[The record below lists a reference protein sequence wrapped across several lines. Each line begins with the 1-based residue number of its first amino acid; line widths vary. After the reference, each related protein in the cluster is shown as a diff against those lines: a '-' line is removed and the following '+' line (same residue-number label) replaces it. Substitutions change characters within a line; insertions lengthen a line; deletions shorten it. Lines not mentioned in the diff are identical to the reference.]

1 MREHK
6 PGFNIKIVSERTG
19 VSVHTL
25 RAWERRYGI
34 PQPRRNVENRYRLY
48 DEQDIADVL
57 WLKHQVEAGV
67 SPALATALRRHE
79 QSQSRALA
87 HTESSPSLVTMRTAL
102 EDALAASDEST
113 AREVLDQLFALFAPE
128 LIAEQIIEPTMQ
140 ELGARWQ
147 QNELDVWQEHLA
159 SNIIRQRILTLLQ
172 MLPEPS
178 RTAPML
184 VAACAPEEQHE
195 LGLLVFALL
204 ARRQGWRVTYLGQ
217 RTPLANVLPLAAPNR
232 WVALSVT
239 TSMGL
244 ASLLPLLSEDELPR
258 SRLLVGGYLF
268 NQVPGL
274 RVHFPGIFLGGRAQE
289 SIHAL
294 NTREP
299 QPNEWMPAKKY
310 LRAALNLQSER
321 LKVGG
326 ETLEHFM
333 SAQTNKSPRW
343 LDTQRLTMPT
353 LFLID
358 ALSSAL
364 AFETPDLVDT
374 QRVWLTQ
381 VMPPHGVSAQ
391 WIHHYFDSF
400 MRAAKRYLER
410 DTAVQVTDLM
420 ERLTL
425 DATAPEAVKES

>member
-1 MREHK
+1 M
-6 PGFNIKIVSERTG
+6 
-19 VSVHTL
+19 
-25 RAWERRYGI
+25 
-34 PQPRRNVENRYRLY
+34 
-48 DEQDIADVL
+48 L